1 MLKNYFKNYWGNNHL
16 SSVPVVLIIMI
27 LSGLM
32 LLHTAYADNKT
43 IYNLTLEKCVELALA
58 NNPDLSVSALE
69 SDIKKIDIMLSRSAF
84 LPRIDMGSSYT
95 RYEYD
100 QRIVPPHANN
110 EPGIF
115 DDDIVNSGIY
125 LTMPIFRG
133 GKNVAALKS
142 SRLSLKAEK
151 DNYVSVRENTIIL
164 ISNLFYRILETDD
177 KIKSLN
183 SSLDALESQRKIT
196 DLNVRVGRR
205 TKLDEMKIN
214 VRVAS
219 VKQSLSSSMAEKKV
233 LLTQLKRA
241 IGKKILQSALLEI
254 SGNLTVATEKLP
266 SLAHAFDDALTKR
279 PEYKAA
285 SLEVSVADQGLKI
298 ARSEFFPKA
307 DIFASETIRNGLPYN
322 EAGSANHGDGHESS
336 WAAGVNITIPLFHG
350 GATRAGVLKA
360 EKKIAQAKEKQ
371 RSVRL
376 RIKEEV
382 VKAYT
387 AIDDS
392 LQRLMVQK
400 DNVSA
405 AKEALRIEKARYK
418 NGKSN
423 INDILDAQAEMLQA
437 ETDYSRAA
445 ADYILA
451 GIYWQRIL
459 GNPLQKFIALNL

>member
-1 MLKNYFKNYWGNNHL
+1 MLKDYLKNYFKNYH
-16 SSVPVVLIIMI
+16 SSSIPAAFIIMV

-32 LLHTAYADNKT
+32 VLHTAYAEDKK

-58 NNPDLSVSALE
+58 NNPDLSVSAME

-84 LPRIDMGSSYT
+84 LPKIDIGSSYT

-115 DDDIVNSGIY
+115 DDDIINSGIY
-125 LTMPIFRG
+125 LTMPVFRG
-133 GKNVAALKS
+133 GKNVAAYKS
-142 SRLSLKAEK
+142 SRLSSKAAE
-151 DNYVSVRENTIIL
+151 DNYISARENTIIL

-177 KIKSLN
+177 KIRSLN
-183 SSLDALESQRKIT
+183 ASLDALESQKKLT
-196 DLNVRVGRR
+196 DLNVKVGRR

-219 VKQSLSSSMAEKKV
+219 VKQSLSSSMAERKV

-241 IGKKILQSALLEI
+241 MGEKSIQSALLEI
-254 SGNLTVATEKLP
+254 SGNLTVKKQALP
-266 SLAHAFDDALTKR
+266 SLDNAFDYALTKR

-285 SLEVSVADQGLKI
+285 SLEVLIADQGLKI
-298 ARSEFFPKA
+298 ARSDFFPKA
-307 DIFASETIRNGLPYN
+307 DIFASQTIRNGLPYDQDN
-322 EAGSANHGDGHESS
+322 SANNADGNETS
-336 WAAGVNITIPLFHG
+336 WAAGVNISIPLFRG
-350 GATRAGVLKA
+350 GATRANVLKA
-360 EKKIAQAKEKQ
+360 EKKIAQAKEKL

-376 RIKEEV
+376 RIKEEI

-392 LQRLMVQK
+392 LQRLMVQQ

-405 AKEALRIEKARYK
+405 AKEALRIERARYK

-451 GIYWQRIL
+451 RIYWQRIL
-459 GNPLQKFIALNL
+459 GNPLEKFIALK

>member
-1 MLKNYFKNYWGNNHL
+1 MFG
-16 SSVPVVLIIMI
+16 II
-27 LSGLM
+27 S
-32 LLHTAYADNKT
+32 
-43 IYNLTLEKCVELALA
+43 
-58 NNPDLSVSALE
+58 
-69 SDIKKIDIMLSRSAF
+69 
-84 LPRIDMGSSYT
+84 
-95 RYEYD
+95 
-100 QRIVPPHANN
+100 
-110 EPGIF
+110 
-115 DDDIVNSGIY
+115 
-125 LTMPIFRG
+125 
-133 GKNVAALKS
+133 
-142 SRLSLKAEK
+142 
-151 DNYVSVRENTIIL
+151 
-164 ISNLFYRILETDD
+164 
-177 KIKSLN
+177 
-183 SSLDALESQRKIT
+183 
-196 DLNVRVGRR
+196 
-205 TKLDEMKIN
+205 
-214 VRVAS
+214 
-219 VKQSLSSSMAEKKV
+219 
-233 LLTQLKRA
+233 
-241 IGKKILQSALLEI
+241 LQS
-254 SGNLTVATEKLP
+254 T
-266 SLAHAFDDALTKR
+266 
-279 PEYKAA
+279 A
-285 SLEVSVADQGLKI
+285 SLEVSIADQGLKI
-298 ARSEFFPKA
+298 PRSEFFPKA

-322 EAGSANHGDGHESS
+322 EAGSANRGDGHESS

-360 EKKIAQAKEKQ
+360 EKKIAQAKEKL

-423 INDILDAQAEMLQA
+423 INDVLDAQAEMLQA